1 MQATDLDKAE
11 ELLGHTF
18 QDRELLEQALT
29 HASIVETRLD
39 SNERLEFLGD
49 AVLGLVICEYLF
61 STYEDLAEGEMTKIK
76 SAVVSRQTCAAVARD
91 LKLADLL
98 RLGKGI
104 GNRATLPGSVLAAV
118 FESLIGALYL
128 DAGLQVTRDFIL
140 RCMETRIAKAAGSGH
155 QQNFKSLL
163 QQSGLHQ
170 FGQAPQYVVLDEQ
183 GPDHAKC
190 FEVCVEI
197 GARRFQPCWGPSK
210 KQAEQ
215 LAALEALVELG
226 VAERIDNGEVC
237 LRTRS
242 ALDGVAK

>member
-1 MQATDLDKAE
+1 METDLNQAE
-11 ELLGHTF
+11 ALLGHSF
-18 QDRELLEQALT
+18 QNRELLEQALT
-29 HASIVETRLD
+29 HASIVEARLD

-49 AVLGLVICEYLF
+49 AVLGLVICDYLF
-61 STYEDLAEGEMTKIK
+61 DNYEDLAEGEMTKIK
-76 SAVVSRQTCAAVARD
+76 SAVVSRQTCASVARE
-91 LKLADLL
+91 LQLADLL

-118 FESLIGALYL
+118 YESLIGALYL
-128 DAGLQVTRDFIL
+128 DAGLPIARDFIL
-140 RCMETRIAKAAGSGH
+140 RCMESRIEKAAGSGH

-163 QQSGLHQ
+163 QQSGLQQ

-197 GARRFQPCWGPSK
+197 GARRFKPCWGPSK

-237 LRTRS
+237 LRAREPIDS
-242 ALDGVAK
+242 VAK